1 MNALEEVASNV
12 IPVVVE
18 FDAPPLTVLTNAVV
32 TWSTEY
38 YSLAVAQLRAVY
50 GPCDEVG
57 GILVYTCPQCREKL
71 TKALGRRRPT
81 E

>member
-1 MNALEEVASNV
+1 MKRG
-12 IPVVVE
+12 
-18 FDAPPLTVLTNAVV
+18 LT
-32 TWSTEY
+32 S
-38 YSLAVAQLRAVY
+38 AVAANIGWHTAKQLRAVY

-71 TKALGRRRPT
+71 TKALGRRPPT